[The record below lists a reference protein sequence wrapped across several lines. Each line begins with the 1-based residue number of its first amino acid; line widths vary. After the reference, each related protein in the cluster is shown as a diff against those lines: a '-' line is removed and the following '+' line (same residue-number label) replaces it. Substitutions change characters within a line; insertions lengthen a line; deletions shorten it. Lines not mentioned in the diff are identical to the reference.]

1 MQIKPEKKCAYLFL
15 FRVKAS
21 FALVN
26 AKAYLQ
32 GEKKNKNKKPRS
44 RQANVTLPINTQRC
58 PQLGMICCP
67 VYISPN
73 TQVGE
78 MK

>member
-1 MQIKPEKKCAYLFL
+1 MQIKPEKKSAYLFL

-32 GEKKNKNKKPRS
+32 GEKKKK
-44 RQANVTLPINTQRC
+44 QKQKTKE
-58 PQLGMICCP
+58 
-67 VYISPN
+67 SPGKCYTPN
-73 TQVGE
+73 
-78 MK
+78 

>member
-32 GEKKNKNKKPRS
+32 GEKKKTKNQGVA
-44 RQANVTLPINTQRC
+44 RQMLHS
-58 PQLGMICCP
+58 QLIHNA
-67 VYISPN
+67 VHN
-73 TQVGE
+73 WV
-78 MK
+78 

>member
-32 GEKKNKNKKPRS
+32 GEKKKQKQK
-44 RQANVTLPINTQRC
+44 TKE
-58 PQLGMICCP
+58 
-67 VYISPN
+67 SPGKCYTPN
-73 TQVGE
+73 
-78 MK
+78 